1 MIKLFDKENNTLI
14 GEISDE
20 QMQFLVNHLEEQGT
34 EDPDYFLSADTVD
47 RLEEEGAD
55 DDLLLILR
63 KAMGDRSEIDIR
75 WEEE

>member
-1 MIKLFDKENNTLI
+1 MIKLFNKENNKAI

-34 EDPDYFLSADTVD
+34 EDTDYFVTADTVD

-63 KAMGDRSEIDIR
+63 KAMGDRTEIDIR
-75 WEEE
+75 YEEE